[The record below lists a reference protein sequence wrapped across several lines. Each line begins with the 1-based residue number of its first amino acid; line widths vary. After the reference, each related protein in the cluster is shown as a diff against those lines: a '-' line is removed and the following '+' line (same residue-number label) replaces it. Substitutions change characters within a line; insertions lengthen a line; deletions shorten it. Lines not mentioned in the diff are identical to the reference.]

1 MLLRTAES
9 TTISNQLIQNVKM
22 KSEKDV
28 FFFLP
33 ENLLR
38 LGTPQA
44 LRGPPRQGLV
54 FASIRPSYI
63 PS

>member
-1 MLLRTAES
+1 MLLHTAES
-9 TTISNQLIQNVKM
+9 TTLSNQLIQNVKM
-22 KSEKDV
+22 KTEKDV
-28 FFFLP
+28 FFLP

-63 PS
+63 LS